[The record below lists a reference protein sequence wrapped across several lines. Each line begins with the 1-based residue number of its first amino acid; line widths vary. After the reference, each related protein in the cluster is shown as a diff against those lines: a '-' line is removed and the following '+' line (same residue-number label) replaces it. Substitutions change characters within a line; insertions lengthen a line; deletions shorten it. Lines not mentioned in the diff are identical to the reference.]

1 MKFNIKLNG
10 VVVERDIPEAYHKLS
25 WSKLLEIY
33 SVSKHPVKE
42 QEALI
47 LSILTGI
54 DLETIKKAHIKNYD
68 VLMSC
73 LAFLQNE
80 MPLMMPTTI
89 MDMTVPK
96 NIEDEAAARYGDI
109 QEIIGRFKE
118 GDKLGNLAYYP
129 EIVSRYVSPSP
140 YDWRQA
146 DEIANKLQD
155 APCSEVMAIGN
166 FTLTRYHASRSGTL
180 TISPQEDT
188 RLSRWRQVILIWLKS
203 LDSSIR
209 FALWKRSLPSSARK
223 YLNGL

>member
-10 VVVERDIPEAYHKLS
+10 VTVEKEIPNAYHLLP
-25 WSKLLEIY
+25 WSKLLKIY
-33 SVSKHPVKE
+33 EVSKEPVKE
-42 QEALI
+42 QEAAI
-47 LSILTGI
+47 ISILT
-54 DLETIKKAHIKNYD
+54 DVPRETIQMAHIKNYD

-80 MPLMMPTTI
+80 MPFMMPTTI
-89 MDMTVPK
+89 LDMPVPK

-146 DEIANKLQD
+146 DEIAKQLQD

-180 TISPQEDT
+180 KIYPQEDT